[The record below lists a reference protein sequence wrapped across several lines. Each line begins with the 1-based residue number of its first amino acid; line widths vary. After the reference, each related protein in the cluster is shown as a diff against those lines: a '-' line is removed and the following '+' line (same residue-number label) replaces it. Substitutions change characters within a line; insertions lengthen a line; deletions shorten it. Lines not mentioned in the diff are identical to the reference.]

1 MLPINE
7 LLFFSLAAL
16 GLVLTPGPNM
26 IYLISRSI
34 TQGRAAGLVS
44 LSGVLAGF
52 LVHIFLVS
60 FGLTAVFMAIPLA
73 YEVLRWLGIGYLLFL
88 AWEAVK
94 PGSVS
99 PFETR
104 NLSQDATNTGSP
116 EGVVHDSNWKLFR
129 MGFLT
134 NALNPKVAVFYL
146 SFFPQFT
153 RPEYGSLLT
162 QNFQLGLTQLVISA
176 IVNLLIV
183 LSAARMARWFQARP
197 AYIQTQKWIMASILT
212 GLAVR
217 MAIDKGK

>member
-7 LLFFSLAAL
+7 LLLFSLAAL
-16 GLVLTPGPNM
+16 GLVLSPGPNM
-26 IYLISRSI
+26 IYIISRSI
-34 TQGRAAGLVS
+34 TQGRRAGLVS
-44 LSGVLAGF
+44 LAGVLVGF

-73 YEVLRWLGIGYLLFL
+73 YEVLRWLGIGYLLYL
-88 AWEAVK
+88 AWEAIK
-94 PGSVS
+94 PGSIS
-99 PFETR
+99 PFSTR
-104 NLSQDATNTGSP
+104 DLSRLEIT
-116 EGVVHDSNWKLFR
+116 HDSDRKLFR

-153 RPEYGSLLT
+153 HPEYGSLLI
-162 QNFQLGLTQLVISA
+162 QNVQLGFTQLTVSA

-183 LSAARMARWFQARP
+183 LSASRMARWFQSRP
-197 AYIQTQKWIMASILT
+197 AYIRVQKWVMASILT